1 MLLEAWV
8 QVAAI
13 RKPSADQVSLS
24 LAYTTPPPCPCYL
37 CYPFTPVCYTFPLS
51 MPSRKM
57 NVLLCYLERPSS
69 PSWGEENLV
78 STVTMSG

>member
-24 LAYTTPPPCPCYL
+24 LAYTTPPPCPCCL
-37 CYPFTPVCYTFPLS
+37 CYPLHLPAAHFLFPC
-51 MPSRKM
+51 PP
-57 NVLLCYLERPSS
+57 ER
-69 PSWGEENLV
+69 
-78 STVTMSG
+78 